1 MADRFQFKAMRT
13 ATNDLPEGSPEWIEG
28 MSVRLQYTFDKVEN
42 FGIEPL
48 IECLRPLVKTEPWNH
63 IPKDKPCKRA
73 DVYFQGV
80 TGKPWKVLLAMVQ
93 EYDSALAADIM
104 ACVNPGKG
112 NYQSGS
118 DNITTRTEEGESPK
132 RGTSRAYNLNRL
144 KREAP
149 ELFEEVK
156 AGNMT
161 ANAAAIKAGFR
172 KKPGPHEIAVKQ
184 LSKMERLELIDL
196 QARITALLQE
206 S

>member
-1 MADRFQFKAMRT
+1 MRT
-13 ATNDLPEGSPEWIEG
+13 ATDALPQGSEDWIEG
-28 MSVRLQYTFDKVEN
+28 MSLQLQCTFDQVEN
-42 FGIEPL
+42 FGVNPL
-48 IECLRPLVKTEPWNH
+48 VECLRDLMPHEPWNH

-93 EYDSALAADIM
+93 EYDSALAADIL
-104 ACVNPGKG
+104 ACVNPGAG
-112 NYQSGS
+112 NQHTGNVDF
-118 DNITTRTEEGESPK
+118 DNIKKHET
-132 RGTSRAYNLNRL
+132 GTSRAYNLNRL

-156 AGNMT
+156 AGNMS

-184 LSKMERLELIDL
+184 LSKMERLELMDL
-196 QARITALLQE
+196 QARITAILQE
-206 S
+206 Q